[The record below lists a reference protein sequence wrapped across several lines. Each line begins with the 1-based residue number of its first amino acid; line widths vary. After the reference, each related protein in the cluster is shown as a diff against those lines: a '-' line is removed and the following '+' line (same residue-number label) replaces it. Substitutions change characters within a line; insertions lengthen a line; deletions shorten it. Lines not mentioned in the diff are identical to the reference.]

1 MQVLKLTWHWLKVFF
16 SQVILPSI
24 TTTTTTTTR
33 ARITTM
39 ANLRFNLKKMIGRI
53 FAPHYLRVDLL
64 LSFQCYSVYQRFWLV
79 QYYSVYQRL
88 WLFQYCSMYQGQVW
102 LTTAPGALKI
112 LLISIKGEKWPKNN
126 HLTTFTKVKSKS
138 PKLKHSVNL
147 LISE

>member
-1 MQVLKLTWHWLKVFF
+1 LTQSFF
-16 SQVILPSI
+16 SRVILPSI
-24 TTTTTTTTR
+24 TTTTTTTTTTR

-53 FAPHYLRVDLL
+53 FAPHYIHVDLL

-79 QYYSVYQRL
+79 QYCSVYQRFWLVQYYSVHQRL
-88 WLFQYCSMYQGQVW
+88 WLYQGQVW
-102 LTTAPGALKI
+102 LTTAPGALQI

-138 PKLKHSVNL
+138 PKHSVNL